1 MGPITAR
8 SRRSGAAARARKPV
22 GGWDVQQLLTRLRA
36 QISSPGYKPPMLPA
50 VALQV
55 HALSRRHDA
64 TPQSIL
70 PVLERDPMLAA
81 DVLRRASGADMAGRH
96 PPKSLRDAA
105 MRLGTRGLGAFVLE
119 VALNGRIFRVPG
131 LEEPM
136 RELQRH
142 STVVAAAA
150 RAVAQHAGVDDPDA
164 AELAGLLHDVGVAAG
179 LHVLGGVVGNGPV
192 PSEILAQMVLGYG
205 AEASEIVASSWT
217 LPPEIASAVSH
228 HADPIFA
235 VKRPDGSA
243 SESWDVVGAC
253 VALAHPIAM
262 EVSPP
267 TSPFAAALCHVSE
280 QGLAHA
286 CLVLGCDGEEV
297 ATLRER
303 VAQIPIRT
311 L

>member
-1 MGPITAR
+1 MAPMTSR
-8 SRRSGAAARARKPV
+8 SRRNAAAVRARRPV
-22 GGWDVQQLLTRLRA
+22 GGWDVQQLLARLRA
-36 QISSPGYKPPMLPA
+36 QIASPGYKPPMLPA

-55 HALSRRHDA
+55 HALSRRPDA
-64 TPQSIL
+64 TPQTIL

-81 DVLRRASGADMAGRH
+81 DVLPRASGVDIAGRN

-105 MRLGTRGLGAFVLE
+105 MRLGTRGLGGFVLE

-179 LHVLGGVVGNGPV
+179 LHVLGGVVDNDAV

-205 AEASEIVASSWT
+205 AEAGEIVTSSWT
-217 LPPEIASAVSH
+217 LPSEIASAVSH
-228 HADPIFA
+228 FADPIFP
-235 VKRPDGSA
+235 VKRADGTT
-243 SESWDVVGAC
+243 SETWDVVGAC

-267 TSPFAAALCHVSE
+267 TSPFAAALGHVSE

-297 ATLRER
+297 AALRER
-303 VAQIPIRT
+303 VAELSIRT